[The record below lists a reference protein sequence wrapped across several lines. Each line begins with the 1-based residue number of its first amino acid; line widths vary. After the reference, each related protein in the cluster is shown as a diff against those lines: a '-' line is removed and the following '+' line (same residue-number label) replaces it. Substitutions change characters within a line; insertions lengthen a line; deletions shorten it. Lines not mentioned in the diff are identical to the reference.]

1 MNPRYTSPIPS
12 PSEGEGR
19 VRAIAFSCIG
29 EAFQPRRGSHRDAPE
44 PCASL
49 NPGIFSDTGITKR
62 ESEKCQKI
70 PQ

>member
-12 PSEGEGR
+12 PSEGEGGVR
-19 VRAIAFSCIG
+19 VIAFSCVG
-29 EAFQPRRGSHRDAPE
+29 EAFQP
-44 PCASL
+44 
-49 NPGIFSDTGITKR
+49 NPGIFRDTGITKR